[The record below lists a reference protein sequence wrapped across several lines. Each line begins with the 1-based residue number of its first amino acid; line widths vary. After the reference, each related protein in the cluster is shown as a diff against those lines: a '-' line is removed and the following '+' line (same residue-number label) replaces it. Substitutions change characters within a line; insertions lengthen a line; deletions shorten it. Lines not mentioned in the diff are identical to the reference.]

1 MAAANKA
8 VHDGD
13 LVDEKFLEAK
23 REELDTLAK
32 KAQSR
37 SIAMRTAML
46 FWIVQH
52 NNHLRRDTRVGTL
65 MGSAGRQL
73 GKTVRS
79 RTLHVRPMRRSG
91 AATNTT

>member
-8 VHDGD
+8 VQDGD

-37 SIAMRTAML
+37 SIAVRTAML
-46 FWIVQH
+46 FWIVQQH
-52 NNHLRRDTRVGTL
+52 NNHTCVGHPRI
-65 MGSAGRQL
+65 GHAPG
-73 GKTVRS
+73 
-79 RTLHVRPMRRSG
+79 
-91 AATNTT
+91 